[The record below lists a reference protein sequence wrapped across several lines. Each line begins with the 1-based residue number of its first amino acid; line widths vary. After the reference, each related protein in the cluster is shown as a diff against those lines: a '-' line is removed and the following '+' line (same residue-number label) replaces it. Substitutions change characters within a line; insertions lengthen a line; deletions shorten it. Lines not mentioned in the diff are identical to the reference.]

1 MEETKENR
9 SNLRGKVIKM
19 VLLYF
24 VIYIVIAVY
33 CGFDWAYDSFNNC
46 NLEKIIFQLSEPLD
60 GTSSDVIVSGILN
73 IFGKSLLIL
82 TLLNILYFLV
92 IKFLRNVLK
101 LKDTIISI
109 IKVILVLIV
118 IIEFCIYSW
127 IKVDV
132 GGYIKNI
139 VTASSFIED
148 NYVDPNSVKITFPE
162 EKRNLI
168 FIVLESMEVSFM
180 DEAHG
185 GALDTNLIPEITNLM
200 EENISFTNKEDGH
213 GGAQDVAGTGW
224 TIGALASETTGLPLK
239 VAGFNTAN
247 DPNENFMPGAVGL
260 GDLLKK
266 EGYNQLF
273 ICGSP
278 IEFGGRDNFYR
289 LHGNYEI
296 LDYNRAV
303 EEKRYTGEK
312 VNWGFPDY
320 DLYEYA
326 KQEIIRLSKDN
337 KPFNV
342 TFLTADTHHPV
353 GYICTECT
361 NEYDYEYYNV
371 VRCASRQ
378 VGEFVE
384 WAKTQDFYD
393 NTTIVILGD
402 HPTMVS
408 DPRLCITKDYTR
420 TMVNVFINPI
430 INDMG
435 VNLRTPKQITSMDFY
450 PTILSSLGVSIE
462 GDKLGLGTNLFLNE
476 KTLGDKF
483 GISKMDEEIKLRS
496 EFYINNILKD

>member
-1 MEETKENR
+1 MEETKENKR
-9 SNLRGKVIKM
+9 ASKGKVIKK
-19 VLLYF
+19 VLLYI
-24 VIYIVIAVY
+24 VIYIVIATS
-33 CGFDWAYDSFNNC
+33 CGFDWAYDSFNKC

-60 GTSSDVIVSGILN
+60 GTSSEVVISGILN
-73 IFGKSLLIL
+73 TFGKSLLIL
-82 TLLNILYFLV
+82 IGLNVLYALL
-92 IKFLRNVLK
+92 IKFLKNNLKIKEKNVSMINL
-101 LKDTIISI
+101 
-109 IKVILVLIV
+109 ILVLLV
-118 IIEFCIYSW
+118 IIGFCIYSW

-132 GGYIKNI
+132 GEYIKNI
-139 VTASSFIED
+139 VTASTFIEE
-148 NYVDPNSVKITFPE
+148 NYIDPKSVKITFPE

-180 DEAHG
+180 DQAHG
-185 GALDTNLIPEITNLM
+185 GALDINLIPEITKLM
-200 EENISFTNKEDGH
+200 EENISFTNKEDGL

-247 DPNENFMPGAVGL
+247 NPNENFMPGAVGL
-260 GDLLKK
+260 GDLLEK

-278 IEFGGRDNFYR
+278 IEFGGRDDFYR

-303 EEKRYTGEK
+303 EEKRYIGEK

-320 DLYEYA
+320 DLYEFA
-326 KQEIIRLSKDN
+326 KQEITRLSKES

-342 TFLTADTHHPV
+342 TFLTVDTHHPI
-353 GYICTECT
+353 GYICKECT

-378 VGEFVE
+378 VGEFIN
-384 WAKTQDFYD
+384 WAKEQEFYD

-408 DPRLCITKDYTR
+408 DPRLCITEDYTR

-430 INDMG
+430 INDTN
-435 VNLRTPKQITSMDFY
+435 VDLKTSKQITSMDFY
-450 PTILSSLGVSIE
+450 PTILSSIGVNIE
-462 GDKLGLGTNLFLNE
+462 GNKLGLGTNLFSNE

-483 GISKMDEEIKLRS
+483 GISKMDKEINLRS
-496 EFYINNILKD
+496 EFYINSILKD